1 MEINSQLPASMRVTD
16 AAEMRSICFPGT
28 GLLGSFGAAYFNGV
42 DYVHVHVHFVSS
54 FPRNAS
60 FGLLVLCC
68 FCWDKMSLPPSCD
81 HLALGKVAR
90 FQNACTH
97 GSPYAI
103 NKPIDIK
110 QQRRRYETLL
120 FFRKVFALST
130 AFKPSAFKPSVLVCR
145 ERGRGVCCKSHFT
158 VCVFSIESWK
168 RSVMK
173 KEKRKMPGSRKKCS
187 SKK

>member
-1 MEINSQLPASMRVTD
+1 MPTGEGICFWVTFCFICFISNWLEYDWVEINSQLPASMRVTD
-16 AAEMRSICFPGT
+16 AAGMRSFCFPGT
-28 GLLGSFGAAYFNGV
+28 VLLGSFGAAYFNGV

-120 FFRKVFALST
+120 FFSKVFALST
-130 AFKPSAFKPSVLVCR
+130 A
-145 ERGRGVCCKSHFT
+145 CCL
-158 VCVFSIESWK
+158 
-168 RSVMK
+168 
-173 KEKRKMPGSRKKCS
+173 
-187 SKK
+187 